1 MGSALLVIFLSAQ
14 LNKTCLQPHV
24 TQSFE
29 KRLFV
34 MFDKYLL
41 NKKKIILLFRLQNK
55 ERQKIRNKVDGG
67 HLRRINYR
75 EIYRDLCISVA
86 APLEN

>member
-1 MGSALLVIFLSAQ
+1 MMGSALLVIFLSAQ

-41 NKKKIILLFRLQNK
+41 NKKK
-55 ERQKIRNKVDGG
+55 
-67 HLRRINYR
+67 NYFAFQTSKQR
-75 EIYRDLCISVA
+75 KTKNLK
-86 APLEN
+86 